1 MRIPV
6 SCLSCSHEF
15 TASEAAIGK
24 RVKCPACG
32 EGVRVTEEA
41 DEVVEKPRRSSGSG
55 RKAKGRAAPAGNPS
69 SLFIGLAAGAG
80 AVIVLAIGFLMM
92 NGRGNQPATLPVTP
106 PGAQQPAVAQ
116 SLTPAG
122 NPGSAPGSASPG
134 PAPGLTAPGLGG
146 PGLGGPGMQPAMG
159 LPGQQ
164 VAGNVPN
171 PTTAAPVAPQ
181 NPSTPANN
189 TPSVAPSKPVA
200 VANEPRVEMDMKDL
214 VKRIEKSV
222 VRIIVKSDQ
231 GASIG
236 SGFVIDSDGSIMT
249 NYHVIEGANSAEV
262 EFENGEKATV
272 IGFTTIDTERDIA
285 IIRIEKDPATLHGV
299 RVANTL
305 PEKGEKVA
313 AFGAPRGLS
322 FTASDGIISAI
333 RATPEFSAR
342 EKGIYLQT
350 TTPISPGNSGGPLV
364 NMFGEIVGVNSFKM
378 EGENLNF
385 AVSATDIRD
394 VIANRGTE
402 VTPISPTSLKRVFT
416 EKNPFSRAENL
427 AGTERG
433 TLLFG
438 RIRDAVIM
446 MLPFAVDPSGNVSAF
461 VEREVAKNLITKA
474 KWTEITRREQVKK
487 STAVVVVLIYFTA
500 DPKKSPNALELMCK
514 IQIVARDVDKEG
526 LDFTAIVYDEHKSLG
541 KISPNSLVDGNIPN
555 GMKQKIPEFFSKI
568 VQDFRKAQKTQ

>member
-55 RKAKGRAAPAGNPS
+55 RKAKGRAAPAGNQS
-69 SLFIGLAAGAG
+69 SLLIGLAAGAG
-80 AVIVLAIGFLMM
+80 AVIVLAIGFLVM
-92 NGRGNQPATLPVTP
+92 NGRGNQPATLPVTQ

-122 NPGSAPGSASPG
+122 NPGSAPGSAPGFASPG

-146 PGLGGPGMQPAMG
+146 SGMQPATG
-159 LPGQQ
+159 FPGQQ

-171 PTTAAPVAPQ
+171 PTPAAPIAPQ
-181 NPSTPANN
+181 NPSAAANN
-189 TPSVAPSKPVA
+189 TPGVAPSKPVA
-200 VANEPRVEMDMKDL
+200 VTNEPRVEMDMKDL

-262 EFENGEKATV
+262 EFENGDKAAV

-333 RATPEFSAR
+333 RATPDFSAR

-474 KWTEITRREQVKK
+474 KWTEITRREQIKK

-514 IQIVARDVDKEG
+514 IQIVARDVDKDG

>member
-32 EGVRVTEEA
+32 EGVRVTEEV
-41 DEVVEKPRRSSGSG
+41 DEVVEQPRRASGSG
-55 RKAKGRAAPAGNPS
+55 RKAKGRAAPAGNQS
-69 SLFIGLAAGAG
+69 SLLIGLAAGAG
-80 AVIVLAIGFLMM
+80 AVIVLAIGFLVM

-116 SLTPAG
+116 SITPAG
-122 NPGSAPGSASPG
+122 NPGFAPGSASPGSAIPG
-134 PAPGLTAPGLGG
+134 PAPGLTA

-171 PTTAAPVAPQ
+171 PTPAAPVAPQ
-181 NPSTPANN
+181 NPSAPANN
-189 TPSVAPSKPVA
+189 TPSVTPSKPVA
-200 VANEPRVEMDMKDL
+200 VTNEPRVEMDMKDL

-262 EFENGEKATV
+262 EFENGDKAAV

-333 RATPEFSAR
+333 RTTPEFNAR

-474 KWTEITRREQVKK
+474 KWTEITRREQIKK

-514 IQIVARDVDKEG
+514 IQIVARDVDKDG

-541 KISPNSLVDGNIPN
+541 KISPSSLVDGNIPN
-555 GMKQKIPEFFSKI
+555 GMKQKIPEFFNKI
-568 VQDFRKAQKTQ
+568 VQDFRKAQKIQ

>member
-1 MRIPV
+1 MRISV

-32 EGVRVTEEA
+32 EGVRVTEEVE
-41 DEVVEKPRRSSGSG
+41 EVVEKPRRSSGSG
-55 RKAKGRAAPAGNPS
+55 RKTKGRAAPVGNQS
-69 SLFIGLAAGAG
+69 SLLIGLAAGAG
-80 AVIVLAIGFLMM
+80 AVIVLAIGFLVM
-92 NGRGNQPATLPVTP
+92 NGGGNQPATLPVTP

-116 SLTPAG
+116 TLTPVG
-122 NPGSAPGSASPG
+122 NPGSAPSLT
-134 PAPGLTAPGLGG
+134 APGLTA

-164 VAGNVPN
+164 VAGNVPI
-171 PTTAAPVAPQ
+171 PTPAAPVAPQ
-181 NPSTPANN
+181 NPSATVNNIPGVASAN
-189 TPSVAPSKPVA
+189 VAPSKPATVT
-200 VANEPRVEMDMKDL
+200 NEPRVEMDMKDL

-299 RVANTL
+299 QVANTL

-333 RATPEFSAR
+333 RATPDFSAR

-474 KWTEITRREQVKK
+474 KWTEITRSEQVKK

-514 IQIVARDVDKEG
+514 IQIVARDVDKDG

-568 VQDFRKAQKTQ
+568 VQDFRKAQKSQ